1 MDDDDDHEHDDAGVE
16 SGLMASLR
24 PSRSFLPAVTT
35 FSSRASARLS
45 GRSGRFVLGLVL
57 LLLLVLAFVAW
68 SAHTEPDESE
78 HHMVQGQ
85 PGSGGT
91 HALLSQMQVEAESVK
106 HSTHSRRP
114 TQTRTHQDPT
124 IPFVGDHRLTTPCLA
139 HRHFALMSTV

>member
-1 MDDDDDHEHDDAGVE
+1 MASSSSRWMDDEDDHEHDDAGVE

-85 PGSGGT
+85 PGSDG
-91 HALLSQMQVEAESVK
+91 AQLLSQMQVEAESVK
-106 HSTHSRRP
+106 HSTHSRRLIR
-114 TQTRTHQDPT
+114 TRQFLSLEIID
-124 IPFVGDHRLTTPCLA
+124 
-139 HRHFALMSTV
+139 